1 MISIIKREW
10 LRLKKQPKLIVT
22 TFLMP
27 CVLIFLVMGVYFSGV
42 LKGKPQKIAVVTDSP
57 EVQKFL
63 EVNGIYEDPEPNES
77 FGSYENLVVYEAR
90 NEELEKQFDKGKI
103 GLIIDID
110 CNLNTV
116 QFEYDSTKLSSEE
129 TIVTAQEFV
138 SDLSLFLQSEEVYE
152 DFVEIQ
158 QKVLEEKAAEVET
171 EEDQKAK
178 LEWII
183 SILVAILIFMAG
195 QPLASF
201 AVDSYVGEKE
211 RGTYD
216 SIRLSGVEISQ
227 FIMGKTLF
235 TLGVGLLSSLLQ
247 IGTVFFGLVYFEGS
261 LGVENYIDQG
271 LMMTVTIALTGCI
284 SLAMLVAVLIYLS
297 TYFEKVRDAGTY
309 ASIGILVFTLLSQV
323 SHVVEDPVIEYIPL
337 LNMNQL
343 ILENSHGA
351 VGVMPLVV
359 SVGGGVAVVII
370 ITQMSVLKLKRKEM

>member
-359 SVGGGVAVVII
+359 NVGVGVAVVII

>member
-359 SVGGGVAVVII
+359 SVGVGVAVVII

>member
-343 ILENSHGA
+343 ILENAHGA

-359 SVGGGVAVVII
+359 SVGLGVAVVII
-370 ITQMSVLKLKRKEM
+370 IMQMSVLKLKRKEM